1 MAVLLPDLMDGV
13 GVSAEANRPPS
24 AIRKWKRK
32 AAFSKPSSEVNG
44 AATGTEKFSSKIVD
58 GELVYKDELTAD
70 SGRLTQR

>member
-44 AATGTEKFSSKIVD
+44 AATGTEAIQQQDCGWGTCV
-58 GELVYKDELTAD
+58 
-70 SGRLTQR
+70 